1 MANPKFPHTITFWA
15 VSVNGNGD
23 FTYSSPVIMK
33 GRWEDRQDLFVDAAL
48 QEVRSK
54 AVVYT
59 KDPIALSGYIAKGN
73 FTGIASPNT
82 IPGAYQVRATSQ
94 IPSLNGRKQTNKA
107 WC

>member
-1 MANPKFPHTITFWA
+1 MASTKFPHTITFWA

-23 FTYSSPVIMK
+23 YTYSPAVALK
-33 GRWEDRQDLFVDAAL
+33 GRWEDRQDLFVDGAL
-48 QEVRSK
+48 REILSK

-59 KDPIALSGYIAKGN
+59 EEPVETECYVAKGDH
-73 FTGIASPNT
+73 TATADPT
-82 IPGAYQVRATSQ
+82 TVDGAFQVRATSQ

>member
-1 MANPKFPHTITFWA
+1 MANPKFPHTVTFWA

-23 FTYSSPVIMK
+23 YTYSSPVITR
-33 GRWEDRQDLFVDAAL
+33 GRWEDRQDLFINEAL
-48 QEVRSK
+48 QEVLSK

-59 KDPIALSGYIAKGN
+59 EDPIELAGYIAKGD
-73 FTGIASPNT
+73 FTGIETPAN